1 MKVVID
7 TSSLLSLVRYYLP
20 FDKHDILFEAV
31 KTKIVNGEIVV
42 IDKIIDECAY
52 ISKGV
57 VLTTLSFL
65 TDKSFNKSN
74 KLPLN
79 TEFILPPAPVKF
91 YRMVDN
97 NFVVNVQKN
106 RLNETQ
112 YDSLKNVFMNSA
124 DMKLILTSLNF
135 KKDFPTEDIFLV
147 TEETEVSND
156 HKLFKKIPA
165 ICSQL
170 DIETINIQQF
180 INKLDSISIE
190 IIQKSNP

>member
-20 FDKHDILFEAV
+20 FDKHKILFEILKA
-31 KTKIVNGEIVV
+31 KIANREVLV
-42 IDKIIDECAY
+42 IDKVIDECAY
-52 ISKGV
+52 TSKGI
-57 VLTTLSFL
+57 VLEILSFL
-65 TDKSFNKSN
+65 TDKAFNKTH

-79 TEFILPPAPVKF
+79 TEFILPPAPSKF

-97 NFVVNVQKN
+97 NFVVAVQRA

-112 YDSLKNVFMNSA
+112 YDSVKNDFMNSA
-124 DMKLILTSLNF
+124 DMKMILTSLNL
-135 KKDFPTEDIFLV
+135 KKDNPLEEIFLV

-156 HKLFKKIPA
+156 NKVFKKIPA

-170 DIETINIQQF
+170 DLQTINIQQL
-180 INKLDSISIE
+180 IDKLEGIKIE
-190 IIQKSNP
+190 IK

>member
-20 FDKHDILFEAV
+20 FDKKKILFEILKA
-31 KTKIVNGEIVV
+31 KIANGEVLV
-42 IDKIIDECAY
+42 IDKVIDECAY
-52 ISKGV
+52 TSKGV
-57 VLTTLSFL
+57 VLETLSFL
-65 TDKSFNKSN
+65 TDKAFNKTH

-79 TEFILPPAPVKF
+79 TEFILPPAPAKF

-97 NFVVNVQKN
+97 NFVVVVQRA

-112 YDSLKNVFMNSA
+112 YDSLKNDFMNSA
-124 DMKLILTSLNF
+124 DMKMILTSLNL
-135 KKDFPTEDIFLV
+135 KNDNPLEEIFLV

-156 HKLFKKIPA
+156 NKVFKKIPA

-170 DIETINIQQF
+170 DLQTINIQQL
-180 INKLDSISIE
+180 IDKLEGIKIE
-190 IIQKSNP
+190 IK

>member
-20 FDKHDILFEAV
+20 FDKQKILFEII
-31 KTKIVNGEIVV
+31 KTKIANGEIVI
-42 IDKIIDECAY
+42 IDKIIDECKYA
-52 ISKGV
+52 SKGI

-79 TEFILPPAPVKF
+79 TEFILPPAPAKF

-97 NFVVNVQKN
+97 NFVVTSQKA
-106 RLNETQ
+106 RLKNEAQ
-112 YDSLKNVFMNSA
+112 YDSLKNEFMNSA
-124 DMKLILTSLNF
+124 DMGIILTSLNL
-135 KKDFPTEDIFLV
+135 KKDLQFDKIFLV

-156 HKLFKKIPA
+156 NKLFKKIPA
-165 ICSQL
+165 ICSQ
-170 DIETINIQQF
+170 
-180 INKLDSISIE
+180 
-190 IIQKSNP
+190 